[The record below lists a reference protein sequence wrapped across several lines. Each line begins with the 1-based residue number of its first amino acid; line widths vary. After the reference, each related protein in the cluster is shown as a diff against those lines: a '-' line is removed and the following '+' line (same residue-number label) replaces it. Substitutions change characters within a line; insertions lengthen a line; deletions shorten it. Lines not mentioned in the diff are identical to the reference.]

1 MSVSG
6 GERRAVLEPLQ
17 SDTSYKVTVTPVY
30 SDGQDGLGASAMGS
44 TCKANKHTKCKA
56 HTHTH
61 THPWLTVLTIMLRFS
76 LFTTQR
82 CSSRFRRILEVNDNE
97 FHRCEQGFHL
107 HCINFMFIYVL
118 EGDYKSKP
126 RQILMHS

>member
-61 THPWLTVLTIMLRFS
+61 TS
-76 LFTTQR
+76 LAYCIDHNAAF
-82 CSSRFRRILEVNDNE
+82 LP
-97 FHRCEQGFHL
+97 FHNTKMQL
-107 HCINFMFIYVL
+107 LV
-118 EGDYKSKP
+118 
-126 RQILMHS
+126 

>member
-61 THPWLTVLTIMLRFS
+61 IPGLLTTG
-76 LFTTQR
+76 
-82 CSSRFRRILEVNDNE
+82 VNAVFLP
-97 FHRCEQGFHL
+97 FHDTKMQL
-107 HCINFMFIYVL
+107 PV
-118 EGDYKSKP
+118 
-126 RQILMHS
+126 